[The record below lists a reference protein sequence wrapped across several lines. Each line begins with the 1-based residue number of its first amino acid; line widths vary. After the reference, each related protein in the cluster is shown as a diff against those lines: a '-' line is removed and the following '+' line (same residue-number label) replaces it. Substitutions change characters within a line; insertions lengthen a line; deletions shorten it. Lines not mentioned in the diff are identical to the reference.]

1 MNKDLV
7 RGYLHAQCLGKG
19 KAVPSQAL
27 EQALNLSGNSLR
39 KQVNRLRR
47 EGVPIASCSR
57 GYFYAE
63 TEEELQR
70 TIRQLQSR
78 IKKIAYAERG
88 LIKAWR
94 EQFNNS
100 GQITFPLEGGDT
112 D

>member
-63 TEEELQR
+63 TAGEVYA
-70 TIRQLQSR
+70 TIREL
-78 IKKIAYAERG
+78 KKMRSGLDAAIAG
-88 LIKAWR
+88 L
-94 EQFNNS
+94 EQALDGF
-100 GQITFPLEGGDT
+100 GRQQ
-112 D
+112 

>member
-57 GYFYAE
+57 G
-63 TEEELQR
+63 
-70 TIRQLQSR
+70 
-78 IKKIAYAERG
+78 
-88 LIKAWR
+88 
-94 EQFNNS
+94 
-100 GQITFPLEGGDT
+100 
-112 D
+112 

>member
-19 KAVPSQAL
+19 KAVSSQAL

-47 EGVPIASCSR
+47 EGVPIASFKR

-63 TEEELQR
+63 TAGEFYA
-70 TIRQLQSR
+70 TIREL
-78 IKKIAYAERG
+78 KKMPVFDRSTG
-88 LIKAWR
+88 
-94 EQFNNS
+94 
-100 GQITFPLEGGDT
+100 
-112 D
+112 